1 MSPVTVQPAAV
12 WAGAVRRGNRWLPAC
27 GLLLALAAAFLF
39 AGERDYFHSLDIH
52 DSFTGKNMALAEN
65 LSAERGLL
73 FTTMWRRTDGTV
85 AYKLYGR
92 FPIGAFVLIKLAIAP
107 FAGDSA
113 AQLAAARALML
124 AFFCAAAALAY
135 LALARL
141 TGSRAVALG
150 ATLLAFSSHHL
161 LDYRDVVS
169 NEASVGL
176 FAVMLVFHGM
186 VLFHFSG
193 EGGRFPQLAV
203 KVCAALLLD
212 WHVYGLLLPFLVF
225 GAAAEAA
232 AAWRGP
238 RERRGRANGASA
250 GAARPVAG
258 RLGAVVLRVARG
270 RSVLLGALA
279 LLFGAGVLGYNFAR
293 EHAALD
299 GQRAVAELPSVRS
312 MLRRT
317 GLAENT
323 GLAKAGSGGAE
334 ALEWS
339 TFLRWQ
345 FHRVGV
351 ACLPVAL
358 AGGVEL
364 DEVALRA
371 SGASGKAWLF
381 WPGVAATL
389 GALAGLALFH
399 RPRAPP
405 ALLAAALALA
415 GFCWAFLVPGSTG
428 SALHQFETIFHVGVP
443 LCLFAAVLL
452 GARRLGWR
460 RVAGVGALAGVLVF
474 ALSAGVGLARRD
486 QGDAQLQRSRLA
498 EFDAIAKTIQGKT
511 VHVAAHREE
520 IRRRFVMNRS
530 IMDFLTAGGFVH
542 YPDTPEVAGAADSAS
557 FDFALAF
564 ERYDTPALLT
574 PNHRFVFL
582 YEAGG
587 GLEAMRAAWR
597 REYRRLRALAPVAR
611 GGGFDI
617 HAVSGEDTGREAG
630 EIVYSKAPCG
640 LDDTEGRFYLRL
652 APAHANLAGRRPE
665 FERRDHIFYNGNGV
679 IFDGKCMMRVPLPR
693 WPVAQVS
700 TGQLH
705 PAGAA
710 ASWRTAFRLDVDRL
724 RGVLR
729 ALRREAPSA
738 RAAFDVYA
746 PRRLRGGTL
755 RYMRE
760 PCTLDDVRRRFFLHI
775 VPAAAAVL
783 PEARLRSGF
792 ANLDF
797 DFGERGALVDGACV
811 ATVELPHYDIARVR
825 TGQVA
830 PGAPDQ
836 GGGEAWRVEFA
847 PNGAPA
853 ER

>member
-1 MSPVTVQPAAV
+1 MTVQFAA
-12 WAGAVRRGNRWLPAC
+12 WTGALRRGNRWLPAC
-27 GLLLALAAAFLF
+27 GLLLALAAVFLF
-39 AGERDYFHSLDIH
+39 AGERDYFHSVDIH

-73 FTTMWRRTDGTV
+73 FTTMWQQADGTV
-85 AYKLYGR
+85 RYKLYGR

-107 FAGDSA
+107 FAGDFA

-124 AFFCAAAALAY
+124 TFFCAAVALAY

-141 TGSRAVALG
+141 SGSRAVALG
-150 ATLLAFSSHHL
+150 ATLFAFSSHHL
-161 LDYRDVVS
+161 LHWRDAVS
-169 NEASVGL
+169 NEVSVDL

-186 VLFHFSG
+186 VLYHSSG
-193 EGGRFPQLAV
+193 APDERGGRRLPQLAV
-203 KVCAALLLD
+203 KVCAALLLG
-212 WHVYGLLLPFLVF
+212 WHVYGLLLPFLAL

-238 RERRGRANGASA
+238 RERRGRANGA
-250 GAARPVAG
+250 GARTLAG
-258 RLGAVVLRVARG
+258 RLAAAALRVACG
-270 RSVLLGALA
+270 RSALLGALA
-279 LLFGAGVLGYNFAR
+279 LLFGAGVLGYNLAQ
-293 EHAALD
+293 EHAALG

-317 GLAENT
+317 GLGESHYSDAEE
-323 GLAKAGSGGAE
+323 LA
-334 ALEWS
+334 WP
-339 TFLRWQ
+339 TFLKWQ

-358 AGGVEL
+358 SGGVEL
-364 DEVALRA
+364 DEGALRIA
-371 SGASGKAWLF
+371 GKPWLF

-405 ALLAAALALA
+405 AVPAAAAALALA
-415 GFCWAFLVPGSTG
+415 GFCWACMVPGSTG
-428 SALHQFETIFHVGVP
+428 WALHQFETIFHVGVP

-460 RVAGVGALAGVLVF
+460 RVTGVCAVAGVLVF
-474 ALSAGVGLARRD
+474 ASSAAIGLARRD

-498 EFDAIAKTIQGKT
+498 EFDAIAETIQGKT

-530 IMDFLTAGGFVH
+530 IMDFLTAGGFVR
-542 YPDTPEVAGAADSAS
+542 YPDTPEVASAAVGAS

-564 ERYDTPALLT
+564 ERHDTPALLT

-582 YEAGG
+582 YEAAG
-587 GLEAMRAAWR
+587 GLEAMRSAWR

-617 HAVSGEDTGREAG
+617 HAVSSADTGREAG
-630 EIVYSKAPCG
+630 EIVYSKASCG
-640 LDDTEGRFYLRL
+640 LDDTTGRFYLHL
-652 APAHANLAGRRPE
+652 APADASLAGRRPE
-665 FERRDHIFYNGNGV
+665 FERRDYIFYNRHGV

-693 WPVAQVS
+693 WPVTQVS
-700 TGQLH
+700 TGQFH
-705 PAGAA
+705 PAGDAA
-710 ASWRTAFRLDVDRL
+710 NWRTAFRLDVDRL

-729 ALRREAPSA
+729 ALRRVAPSA
-738 RAAFDVYA
+738 RGAFAVYA
-746 PRRLRGGTL
+746 PRRLRGGVL
-755 RYMRE
+755 RYLRE
-760 PCTLDDVRRRFFLHI
+760 RCTSDDVRRRFFLHV
-775 VPAAAAVL
+775 VPAAAAAL
-783 PEARLRSGF
+783 PAARLRSGF

-811 ATVELPHYDIARVR
+811 ATVELPDYDIARVR

-836 GGGEAWRVEFA
+836 GGGVAWRVELA
-847 PNGAPA
+847 PNGGSA

>member
-1 MSPVTVQPAAV
+1 MSPVTVQPAAA
-12 WAGAVRRGNRWLPAC
+12 WTGAVRWGNRWLPAC
-27 GLLLALAAAFLF
+27 GLLLALAAVFLF
-39 AGERDYFHSLDIH
+39 VGERDYFHSVDIH
-52 DSFTGKNMALAEN
+52 DSFTGKNMALAKN

-73 FTTMWRRTDGTV
+73 FTTMWQQADGTV
-85 AYKLYGR
+85 RYKLYGR
-92 FPIGAFVLIKLAIAP
+92 FPIGTFVLIKLAIAP
-107 FAGDSA
+107 FEGDFA

-124 AFFCAAAALAY
+124 AFFCAAAVLAY

-141 TGSRAVALG
+141 AGSRAVALG
-150 ATLLAFSSHHL
+150 ATLLAFSSHHML
-161 LDYRDVVS
+161 HWRDAVS
-169 NEASVGL
+169 NEVSVDL

-186 VLFHFSG
+186 VLYHSSG
-193 EGGRFPQLAV
+193 APDERGGRRLPQLAV
-203 KVCAALLLD
+203 KVCAALLLG
-212 WHVYGLLLPFLVF
+212 WHVYGLLLPFLALGV
-225 GAAAEAA
+225 AADAA
-232 AAWRGP
+232 AAWRG
-238 RERRGRANGASA
+238 RAHGA
-250 GAARPVAG
+250 GADARTLAG
-258 RLGAVVLRVARG
+258 RLAATALRVARG
-270 RSVLLGALA
+270 RSALLGALA
-279 LLFGAGVLGYNFAR
+279 LLFGAGVLGYNLAR
-293 EHAALD
+293 EHAALG
-299 GQRAVAELPSVRS
+299 GQRVVAELPSVRS

-317 GLAENT
+317 GIDESRYRDAEELA
-323 GLAKAGSGGAE
+323 
-334 ALEWS
+334 WP
-339 TFLRWQ
+339 TFVKWQ

-358 AGGVEL
+358 SGGVEL
-364 DEVALRA
+364 DEGALRIA
-371 SGASGKAWLF
+371 GKPWLF

-399 RPRAPP
+399 RPRAP
-405 ALLAAALALA
+405 AALALA
-415 GFCWAFLVPGSTG
+415 GFCWACMVPGSTG
-428 SALHQFETIFHVGVP
+428 SALHQFETMFHVGVP
-443 LCLFAAVLL
+443 LCLFTAVLL

-460 RVAGVGALAGVLVF
+460 RVAGVCAVAGVLVF
-474 ALSAGVGLARRD
+474 ASSAAFSLARRD

-498 EFDAIAKTIQGKT
+498 EFDTIAKTIQGKT

-530 IMDFLTAGGFVH
+530 IMDFLTAGGFVR
-542 YPDTPEVAGAADSAS
+542 YRGTPEVAGAAVGAS

-587 GLEAMRAAWR
+587 GLEAMRGAWR

-611 GGGFDI
+611 GGGFNI
-617 HAVSGEDTGREAG
+617 HAVSSADTGREAG

-652 APAHANLAGRRPE
+652 APADASLAGRRPE
-665 FERRDHIFYNGNGV
+665 FERRDYIFYNRHGV

-700 TGQLH
+700 TGQFH
-705 PAGAA
+705 PAGDA

-729 ALRREAPSA
+729 ALRREPPSA
-738 RAAFDVYA
+738 RGAFNVYA
-746 PRRLRGGTL
+746 PRRLRGGVL

-760 PCTLDDVRRRFFLHI
+760 PCTSDDVRRRFFLHV
-775 VPAAAAVL
+775 VPAAATAL

-797 DFGERGALVDGACV
+797 DFGERGALLDGACV
-811 ATVELPHYDIARVR
+811 ATVELPDYDIARVR

-836 GGGEAWRVEFA
+836 GGGEVWRVELA
-847 PNGAPA
+847 PRGAPA